1 MEFSE
6 LLTVPGAALG
16 AGLITQFGKIL
27 GLPGRWARQVSLV
40 AGAAILL
47 VATAIAGDPT
57 AAEWFASAFAGG
69 TAGLAAVAAYDAASE
84 MRN

>member
-27 GLPGRWARQVSLV
+27 GLPTRWARKV
-40 AGAAILL
+40 ALISGALILL
-47 VATAIAGDPT
+47 VATGIGGDPT
-57 AAEWFASAFAGG
+57 VAEWFAAAFAGG